1 MQQNKMAVTP
11 MGRLIWRMGLPMIVS
26 MVLQALYNVVDSVFV
41 SNMGPAGAMANHALT
56 LASPIQILMIAVGV
70 GTGVGINALLSRSLG
85 QGDRDK
91 VNRVAGTGIFLS
103 LCLYA
108 VFLLFGLVGAKRFIS
123 LFADGDGQV
132 AALGTTY
139 LRICTFFS
147 LGAIGFTVYE
157 RFLQATGKTLAST
170 LAQISGALTNVLLDY
185 VFIYPLD
192 MGVAGAA
199 WATVI
204 GQFVSLFAAMALHYT
219 SNREIDGHPRYIRP
233 NWALTREIYGIGIS
247 AALMQA
253 LLAVMMAGVNAI
265 LEAAPADS
273 TVLVGSFGIYYKIQQ
288 IPLFAAFGLSNTII
302 SVLSFQYGMGE
313 GRRALDCVRWGITD
327 TLAVC
332 LGLSVLLEVF
342 ARPLA
347 SLFGLTGGSNQEM
360 IGACA
365 TALRI
370 ASLGYCFMGVTV
382 AVQGVLQSLEDAV
395 RPLVLALL
403 RLVVFVFPLAWVFS
417 RTEQV
422 LTLVWWTFPIAEVLT
437 AAVAA
442 IFLRRAVR
450 NKLRPMVSGQ

>member
-56 LASPIQILMIAVGV
+56 LAFPIQILMIAVGV

-91 VNRVAGTGIFLS
+91 VNRVAGT
-103 LCLYA
+103 
-108 VFLLFGLVGAKRFIS
+108 
-123 LFADGDGQV
+123 
-132 AALGTTY
+132 
-139 LRICTFFS
+139 
-147 LGAIGFTVYE
+147 
-157 RFLQATGKTLAST
+157 
-170 LAQISGALTNVLLDY
+170 
-185 VFIYPLD
+185 
-192 MGVAGAA
+192 A

-247 AALMQA
+247 AALM
-253 LLAVMMAGVNAI
+253 
-265 LEAAPADS
+265 
-273 TVLVGSFGIYYKIQQ
+273 
-288 IPLFAAFGLSNTII
+288 
-302 SVLSFQYGMGE
+302 
-313 GRRALDCVRWGITD
+313 
-327 TLAVC
+327 
-332 LGLSVLLEVF
+332 
-342 ARPLA
+342 
-347 SLFGLTGGSNQEM
+347 
-360 IGACA
+360 
-365 TALRI
+365 
-370 ASLGYCFMGVTV
+370 
-382 AVQGVLQSLEDAV
+382 
-395 RPLVLALL
+395 LALL
-403 RLVVFVFPLAWVFS
+403 RLVVFVFPLAWAFS

-450 NKLRPMVSGQ
+450 NKLRPMVSGQYKDRRPALQGG